1 MLYLTSAL
9 DKDDCTHALC
19 DMLNSLQFPRIVSV
33 KDADG
38 YFITRNMVGLAIG
51 DTSR

>member
-1 MLYLTSAL
+1 
-9 DKDDCTHALC
+9 
-19 DMLNSLQFPRIVSV
+19 MLNSLEFPTMVSV

-38 YFITRNMVGLAIG
+38 YFIARYMVGFAIG